1 MNAIN
6 NLNNWRNEMNLDA
19 IYPHPGDLGEA
30 SAESTSTVG
39 AVFACMRN
47 GMSVAREARRLY
59 AMNDETLRHEAG
71 LTREEIPAHLAS
83 LL

>member
-1 MNAIN
+1 MNS
-6 NLNNWRNEMNLDA
+6 DT
-19 IYPHPGDLGEA
+19 IYPQPASLEDA
-30 SAESTSTVG
+30 SAESISKAG
-39 AVFACMRN
+39 AIFACMRN

>member
-6 NLNNWRNEMNLDA
+6 NLDHWRTEMNPDA
-19 IYPHPGDLGEA
+19 IYPHPGGLGESCA
-30 SAESTSTVG
+30 KSTSSVG
-39 AVFACMRN
+39 AIFACMRN